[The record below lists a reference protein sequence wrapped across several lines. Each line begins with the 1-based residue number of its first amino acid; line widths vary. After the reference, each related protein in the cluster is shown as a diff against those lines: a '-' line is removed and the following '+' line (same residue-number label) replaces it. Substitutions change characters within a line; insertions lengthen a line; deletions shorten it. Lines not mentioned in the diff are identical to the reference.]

1 MGTTRDAEDG
11 DARVIVHEPLAIP
24 IGDAHAFG
32 ILIRPEVK
40 GPLTALVLPGAG
52 NFGNGGPPLLT
63 LCRRLA
69 TSGSAAMRLD
79 YLGLGE
85 STGGIT
91 RLRANAPRATD
102 PHAAV
107 EHLRQLGHA
116 NIALVGLC
124 YGGRVAVETAQ
135 LVPDLAGLALLA
147 PPLAAKGEM
156 GDSWT
161 FRTLLRRVLRPSRW
175 RNFLQP
181 EHRRTYALIIKRFVR
196 SRLRSPEIPA
206 ETRIPDSERPPDP
219 WFVDALEK
227 LATRGVRVLFVAGE
241 VDKCLADLKRPE
253 AQDLYTMLTTPDTG
267 MELAVVPGS
276 VHTFRDQDVVNA
288 VTDIVAEW
296 SQRIASTL

>member
-1 MGTTRDAEDG
+1 M
-11 DARVIVHEPLAIP
+11 IVHEPLAIP
-24 IGDAHAFG
+24 MGDATAFG
-32 ILIRPEVK
+32 ILVRPEVE

-52 NFGNGGPPLLT
+52 NFGNGGPPLLA

-69 TSGSAAMRLD
+69 TSGSAALRLD

-107 EHLRQLGHA
+107 EHLRERGRA

-124 YGGRVAVETAQ
+124 YGGRVAVESAEGI
-135 LVPDLAGLALLA
+135 PDLAGLALLA

-161 FRTLLRRVLRPSRW
+161 LRTLLRRVARPSRW

-181 EHRRTYALIIKRFVR
+181 EHRRTYAQIIRRFVK

-206 ETRIPDSERPPDP
+206 ETRIPDSQRPPDP
-219 WFVDALEK
+219 WFVEALEK
-227 LATRGVRVLFVAGE
+227 LAARGVPVLFVAGE
-241 VDKCLADLKRPE
+241 VDKCLADLRRPE
-253 AQDLYTMLTTPDTG
+253 AETLYTMLTTPG
-267 MELAVVPGS
+267 SGLELAVVPGS
-276 VHTFRDQDVVNA
+276 VHTFRDQDVVDA
-288 VTDIVAEW
+288 VIDLVVEW
-296 SQRIASTL
+296 SGRIASTIR